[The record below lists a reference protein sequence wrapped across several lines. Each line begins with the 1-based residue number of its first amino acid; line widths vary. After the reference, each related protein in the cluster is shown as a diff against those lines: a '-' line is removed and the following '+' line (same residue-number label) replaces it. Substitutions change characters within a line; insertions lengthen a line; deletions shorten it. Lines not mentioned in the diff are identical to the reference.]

1 MDDIVGP
8 LKAYLTKVDP
18 ARIDNFVFKLHYR
31 VSFGLLLMCM
41 ALVSTTQ
48 YFGDPIKCIADGVPE
63 EPLDLFCWIHS
74 TFSVPSRLG
83 TAKEEYGVGNFD
95 QIGLS
100 QPHPGVAPLEPGQ
113 EMVTHK
119 YYQWVVFFLFLQ
131 ACFFYI
137 PRILWKHTEGG
148 LIKTLVNDL
157 TDPLI
162 PYKPEERIQQVMEI
176 KKYFKEDLRG
186 HGGYAINFF
195 LCEIVALVNVVGQ
208 IYFTDRFLGYQ
219 FSTYGWDVV
228 AVTAM
233 NPETRYDPMNAVFPK
248 VTKCTF
254 HTYGP
259 SGTIN
264 RYDSIC
270 ILALNIIS
278 EKIFVFLWF
287 WFVLLAIVSALA
299 VVYRIFIL
307 SMPSLRVRVLVQ
319 KLHNRVDPQI
329 IEDVLNCPSHS
340 WIDQIGDYW
349 VFFLLSRN
357 LPTIAMKELL
367 EDLKPIRN
375 PNGYSILQK
384 D

>member
-1 MDDIVGP
+1 
-8 LKAYLTKVDP
+8 
-18 ARIDNFVFKLHYR
+18 
-31 VSFGLLLMCM
+31 
-41 ALVSTTQ
+41 
-48 YFGDPIKCIADGVPE
+48 
-63 EPLDLFCWIHS
+63 
-74 TFSVPSRLG
+74 
-83 TAKEEYGVGNFD
+83 
-95 QIGLS
+95 
-100 QPHPGVAPLEPGQ
+100 
-113 EMVTHK
+113 
-119 YYQWVVFFLFLQ
+119 
-131 ACFFYI
+131 
-137 PRILWKHTEGG
+137 
-148 LIKTLVNDL
+148 
-157 TDPLI
+157 
-162 PYKPEERIQQVMEI
+162 
-176 KKYFKEDLRG
+176 
-186 HGGYAINFF
+186 
-195 LCEIVALVNVVGQ
+195 
-208 IYFTDRFLGYQ
+208 
-219 FSTYGWDVV
+219 
-228 AVTAM
+228 M